1 MFVIGTLV
9 SQAHSLTSHFLFVR
23 FAMTFATV
31 VCEFLF
37 GRRRN
42 RVTVFGSFYCCQ
54 NESCSI
60 GSGDVLK
67 IDEDCRR
74 IALFADSDS
83 KSRCK

>member
-1 MFVIGTLV
+1 MTLV
-9 SQAHSLTSHFLFVR
+9 SQVHSLTSHFLFVR

-31 VCEFLF
+31 VCESLF

-42 RVTVFGSFYCCQ
+42 RVAVVGSSYCCQ

-67 IDEDCRR
+67 IDEDCRK
-74 IALFADSDS
+74 IAIFAYSD
-83 KSRCK
+83 